1 MMGQTMK
8 FLVDRDALL
17 EPLQFASSVVERR
30 QVLPILSNLLLT
42 LQNGVLSLTGTDQEV
57 EMTASTSDLILDPN
71 GQAGEVTVPA
81 RKLVEI
87 CRSLPPG
94 SIEFSHAGHRLSI
107 SSGPFKSHLATLPA
121 TEFPRAEMDK
131 PRVELTLNGSE
142 LKLLLESTSFAMAQQ
157 DVRYFF
163 NGMLMEIDST
173 GLTFVATNG
182 QRLAIRHLPREFS
195 VSEKVQFVVPRKG
208 VIELGRMLKDS
219 SLALSMQFSDN
230 HLQVKAGNFCLTT
243 KLIDGS
249 YPDYERAIPVGGD
262 KIVLV
267 DRREFKDAL
276 TRTSILAN
284 EVYRNVR
291 LVLSSGNL
299 TIHANNPL
307 QEEAQERVAVEYQ
320 GEEIEIGFNVGY
332 VIDALSVI
340 DSDQVQVALSDSHS
354 AMLLTAPDDLQSR
367 YVVSPMML

>member
-262 KIVLV
+262 
-267 DRREFKDAL
+267 
-276 TRTSILAN
+276 
-284 EVYRNVR
+284 
-291 LVLSSGNL
+291 
-299 TIHANNPL
+299 
-307 QEEAQERVAVEYQ
+307 
-320 GEEIEIGFNVGY
+320 
-332 VIDALSVI
+332 
-340 DSDQVQVALSDSHS
+340 
-354 AMLLTAPDDLQSR
+354 
-367 YVVSPMML
+367 

>member
-1 MMGQTMK
+1 
-8 FLVDRDALL
+8 
-17 EPLQFASSVVERR
+17 
-30 QVLPILSNLLLT
+30 
-42 LQNGVLSLTGTDQEV
+42 
-57 EMTASTSDLILDPN
+57 
-71 GQAGEVTVPA
+71 
-81 RKLVEI
+81 
-87 CRSLPPG
+87 
-94 SIEFSHAGHRLSI
+94 
-107 SSGPFKSHLATLPA
+107 
-121 TEFPRAEMDK
+121 
-131 PRVELTLNGSE
+131 
-142 LKLLLESTSFAMAQQ
+142 
-157 DVRYFF
+157 
-163 NGMLMEIDST
+163 
-173 GLTFVATNG
+173 
-182 QRLAIRHLPREFS
+182 
-195 VSEKVQFVVPRKG
+195 
-208 VIELGRMLKDS
+208 
-219 SLALSMQFSDN
+219 
-230 HLQVKAGNFCLTT
+230 GNFCLTT

>member
-30 QVLPILSNLLLT
+30 QVLPILSNLLLS

-230 HLQVKAGNFCLTT
+230 HLQVKTGNFCLTT

>member
-1 MMGQTMK
+1 
-8 FLVDRDALL
+8 
-17 EPLQFASSVVERR
+17 
-30 QVLPILSNLLLT
+30 
-42 LQNGVLSLTGTDQEV
+42 LTGTDQEV

>member
-1 MMGQTMK
+1 MK
-8 FLVDRDALL
+8 FHIDRDALL
-17 EPLQFASSVVERR
+17 EPLQFVSSVVERR

-42 LQNGVLSLTGTDQEV
+42 LKNGQLSLTGTDQEV
-57 EMTASTSDLILDPN
+57 EMTAMTSDVTDS
-71 GQAGEVTVPA
+71 GDAEDGEVTVPA

-87 CRSLPPG
+87 CRSLPQG
-94 SIEFSHAGHRLSI
+94 NVEFSQASHRLNI
-107 SSGPFKSHLATLPA
+107 TSGQFKSHLATLPA

-131 PRVELTLNGSE
+131 PLVEVTLAGSE
-142 LKLLLESTSFAMAQQ
+142 LKQLLESTSFAMAQQ

-163 NGMLMEIDST
+163 NGMLMEVDSG

-182 QRLAIRHLPREFS
+182 QRLAISHRPGEFG
-195 VSEKVQFVVPRKG
+195 VGQKYQFVVPRKG
-208 VIELGRMLKDS
+208 VVELAKMLKDTIPS
-219 SLALSMQFSDN
+219 LSMQFSDN
-230 HLQVKAGNFCLTT
+230 HLRVKAGDLCLTT

-262 KIVLV
+262 KIVLI
-267 DRREFKDAL
+267 DRLEFKDAL
-276 TRTSILAN
+276 TRTAILAN

-291 LVLSSGNL
+291 LVLSSGDL

-320 GEEIEIGFNVGY
+320 GDEIEIGFNVGY
-332 VIDALSVI
+332 VIDALAVI
-340 DSDQVQVALSDSHS
+340 GSERVQVVLSDGHS
-354 AMLLTAPDDLQSR
+354 AMLLTASDDSQSR

>member
-1 MMGQTMK
+1 
-8 FLVDRDALL
+8 
-17 EPLQFASSVVERR
+17 
-30 QVLPILSNLLLT
+30 VLPILANLLLS
-42 LQNGVLSLTGTDQEV
+42 LENGELSLTGSDLEV
-57 EMTASTSDLILDPN
+57 EMTASTSDLSLDVEAED
-71 GQAGEVTVPA
+71 GQVTVPA

-94 SIEFSHAGHRLSI
+94 SVEFSYVGHRLNI
-107 SSGPFKSHLATLPA
+107 ASGHFKSHLATLPA
-121 TEFPRAEMDK
+121 SEFPRAETDK
-131 PRVELTLNGSE
+131 PRIELMLAGSE
-142 LKLLLESTSFAMAQQ
+142 LKQLLESTSFAMAQQ

-163 NGMLMEIDST
+163 NGMLMEIDKS

-182 QRLAIRHLPREFS
+182 QRLAIGRLSGAFTDGD
-195 VSEKVQFVVPRKG
+195 KNQFVVPRKG

-219 SLALSMQFSDN
+219 CPTVLMQFSDN
-230 HLQVKAGNFCLTT
+230 HLQVKADNFCLTT

-262 KIVLV
+262 KVVLV

-276 TRTSILAN
+276 TRTAILAN

-291 LVLSSGNL
+291 LVLSQGDL

-307 QEEAQERVAVEYQ
+307 QEEAQERVAVEYH

-332 VIDALSVI
+332 VIDALSVM
-340 DSDQVQVALSDSHS
+340 DSEQVQVVLSDSHS
-354 AMLLTAPDDLQSR
+354 AMLLTAPGDTQSR